1 MRNHIENQIFF
12 LKNQKIKKIN
22 KQQQKTQKKKNSP
35 CASYAKSIGLGNNFS
50 CGG

>member
-12 LKNQKIKKIN
+12 EKIKKIN
-22 KQQQKTQKKKNSP
+22 KQQTKKTQKKNSP